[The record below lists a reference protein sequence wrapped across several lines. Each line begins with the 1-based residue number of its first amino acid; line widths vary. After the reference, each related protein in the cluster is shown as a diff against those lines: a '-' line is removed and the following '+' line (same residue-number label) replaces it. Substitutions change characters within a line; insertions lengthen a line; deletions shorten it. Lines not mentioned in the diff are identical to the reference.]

1 MPASRTASPA
11 GAEPFFSVPS
21 AGAGGGRRLL
31 LISYSFPPDQAI
43 GALRWQKLARFAVE
57 RGWELDVVL
66 CDPADLESTDS
77 TRLAELPPGTRL
89 YGVPREELALKRLQQ
104 IALGAYRRARPR
116 RAHGTNGAAH
126 AAAPSVHREELQAAG
141 GLRRLMRSYFAWL
154 DYATYQRWA
163 NGAAATA
170 LRVARPGVHEA
181 VVTSGPPHMA
191 HLAGGVVAAQTGLPL
206 AIDLRDPWSLRH
218 RLSADFASPVALR
231 LADRYERQAVD
242 AADLIVLNTEP
253 LLRGMRA
260 KYPAAAARMVAV
272 MNGADAE
279 ELPPPRFGHR
289 FSLAFAGTIYVDR
302 DPRPLLRAAAR
313 VVRELGLAP
322 ADFGVDFIGNAAG
335 YGGVPIA
342 QMAAEEGIAGY
353 VTVGGPRPRRE
364 ALDFLAGAQMLVS
377 LPQDGTMQIPAK
389 IFEYLNFPAWL
400 LVFAEPES
408 APDLLLRGS
417 GADVLPLG
425 DEERTAAAIRER
437 YLQYRRGER
446 PTALNADGRFS
457 RETQASLLLDA
468 LAEMVEARRPTA
480 APR

>member
-1 MPASRTASPA
+1 MITA
-11 GAEPFFSVPS
+11 
-21 AGAGGGRRLL
+21 
-31 LISYSFPPDQAI
+31 
-43 GALRWQKLARFAVE
+43 
-57 RGWELDVVL
+57 
-66 CDPADLESTDS
+66 
-77 TRLAELPPGTRL
+77 
-89 YGVPREELALKRLQQ
+89 
-104 IALGAYRRARPR
+104 
-116 RAHGTNGAAH
+116 
-126 AAAPSVHREELQAAG
+126 
-141 GLRRLMRSYFAWL
+141 
-154 DYATYQRWA
+154 
-163 NGAAATA
+163 
-170 LRVARPGVHEA
+170 
-181 VVTSGPPHMA
+181 
-191 HLAGGVVAAQTGLPL
+191 
-206 AIDLRDPWSLRH
+206 
-218 RLSADFASPVALR
+218 
-231 LADRYERQAVD
+231 
-242 AADLIVLNTEP
+242 
-253 LLRGMRA
+253 
-260 KYPAAAARMVAV
+260 
-272 MNGADAE
+272 MNGADPE

-289 FSLAFAGTIYVDR
+289 FTLAFAGTIYVDR

-335 YGGVPIA
+335 YGGVPIE

-408 APDLLLRGS
+408 APELLLRGS

-446 PTALNADGRFS
+446 PPALNANGRFS

-468 LAEMVEARRPTA
+468 LAEMVEARRPSAT
-480 APR
+480 PR